1 MFIRSK
7 ALKLQKKLSELVRI
21 GPNPTKVDIVAG
33 LDVSYRG
40 KDFGVAVA
48 VAIDKNTHKI
58 IDCAASRGKVDIP
71 YVPGLLAFREAALM
85 IAALETLSTKPD
97 IVMVNGHGLAHP
109 RKLGIASHIGVV
121 LDIPTVG
128 IARHYLYGKV
138 VNEGSITKILIEDKI
153 VGYVIRTPRGGK
165 LYVTVG
171 HRVTPDFAYKLAQE
185 LLKPPFALPEPVR
198 LADQISRRIVR
209 SYVQ

>member
-1 MFIRSK
+1 LFIHSR
-7 ALKLQKKLSELVRI
+7 ALKLQRKLSELVRI
-21 GPNPTKVDIVAG
+21 GPNPTNVEIVAG

-48 VAIDKNTHKI
+48 VAIDRNTHKVL
-58 IDCAASRGKVDIP
+58 DCAASRGKVDIP

-85 IAALETLSTKPD
+85 IAALESLSIKPD
-97 IVMVNGHGLAHP
+97 VVMVNGHGLAHP

-121 LDIPTVG
+121 LNISTIG
-128 IARHYLYGKV
+128 IARHYLYGKIV
-138 VNEGSITKILIEDKI
+138 SENSENKILIEDKL

-171 HRVTPDFAYKLAQE
+171 HRVTPDFARRITQE
-185 LLKPPFALPEPVR
+185 LLKPPFSLPEPIR

-209 SYVQ
+209 SYV